1 MPPFCCFQW
10 RTSRATF
17 CPPGPSVVCSRSQ
30 LRVVAAYSVGIAVQ
44 VYELTPNKRHLELT
58 IEHASTLTLAWF
70 FSGSARYAQR
80 ARDKIFTWFLDPAI
94 SMYPDLRVAGVHRG
108 GTKFG
113 RPEGIFDMA
122 RLADL
127 LNAAVMLEGAEGI
140 WSADDTRAMQS
151 WVFQYVD
158 FLKTEPVAV
167 YARMMGNY
175 IGTNVDEQLLAANL
189 YLSAAPDT
197 QAESRT
203 EAEKIAY
210 YSEVRCTSC
219 RRRPGAGMCTVCKC
233 LWCVGLKGCE
243 VGQT

>member
-1 MPPFCCFQW
+1 
-10 RTSRATF
+10 
-17 CPPGPSVVCSRSQ
+17 
-30 LRVVAAYSVGIAVQ
+30 VQ

-58 IEHASTLTLAWF
+58 IEHAKTLALAWF
-70 FSGSARYAQR
+70 FTGSARYAQR

-122 RLADL
+122 RLPDL

-140 WSADDTRAMQS
+140 WSAEDTSALQS
-151 WVFQYVD
+151 WLFQYVD
-158 FLKTEPVAV
+158 FLEKEPVAV

-175 IGTNVDEQLLAANL
+175 IGTNVDEQLLAAHL
-189 YLSAAPDT
+189 YLSDAPAT

-203 EAEKIAY
+203 EAEKIAF
-210 YSEVRCTSC
+210 YSEVRCPGCCSMPRRC
-219 RRRPGAGMCTVCKC
+219 RGVHVASQLRCRCACACRCAAYPVDT
-233 LWCVGLKGCE
+233 LLL
-243 VGQT
+243 